1 MLRPATDADLDD
13 LRTWR
18 NHPEVR
24 AVSLTRHEIGR
35 DEHRAWWERVAT
47 DDSRQV
53 LVYVR
58 NDEPSGAV
66 TFFDLDDEDSVTRRG
81 WWGYYLD
88 NTGLESR
95 GELLPAWIQ
104 IQREAVRYADDV
116 LGLTELHGEVL
127 GSNEAVRRLNR
138 RNGFDEVDSEIRDL
152 DGEPVEVFHVVRRHP
167 AEPSVEPVDTTNE
180 GAAQ

>member
-13 LRTWR
+13 LRAWR

-24 AVSLTRHEIGR
+24 AVSLTRHEISAE
-35 DEHRAWWERVAT
+35 EHRAWWQRVQT
-47 DDSRQV
+47 DDSRLV
-53 LVYVR
+53 LVYER
-58 NDEPSGAV
+58 AGTPSGVV
-66 TFFDLDDEDSVTRRG
+66 TFFDLDGDDAVPRTG

-116 LGLTELHGEVL
+116 LRLTELHGEVI

-138 RNGFDEVDSEIRDL
+138 RNGFSEVSSQTRDL
-152 DGEPVEVFHVVRRHP
+152 DGERVEVFHVIRTS
-167 AEPSVEPVDTTNE
+167 PSVESVETTNE
-180 GAAQ
+180 GASQ